1 MLSCKMDLLIVI
13 WTTVVALRSTEAI
26 GMVENKTLSRKP
38 KIDDTGERPRQS
50 PGQNSWVHKRD
61 GF

>member
-1 MLSCKMDLLIVI
+1 MDLLIVI
-13 WTTVVALRSTEAI
+13 WTTLVALRSTEAI
-26 GMVENKTLSRKP
+26 GMVGNKTLSRKQ
-38 KIDDTGERPRQS
+38 KIDDTGKRARQS